1 MYIKEILSM
10 LDIINYKLFLVLLIC
25 NFFLLY
31 LYLKIAEIKGFVDN
45 SNKFNNPITVTSG
58 GVVIYLNFFII
69 FLLNF
74 IFENTLVNNLP
85 NNYLLTFVG
94 LTILVAISTVD
105 DFKPIDPKIRLFFQ
119 LICIYFSLSSIPLYQ
134 FYLPLKL
141 TILIFVFIWIYLLN
155 ITNFTDGLDGFLTT
169 NTIFVFVNFIFLDH
183 ILKLN
188 TFSKDILV
196 LILPSIIVFLYFNK
210 PSAKLYLG
218 DSGSIL
224 IGFINGFLFFD
235 LLIINNINL
244 AISLVIYPIMDCTV
258 ALVKKTLQGK
268 LPWADTSNY
277 SFLQPAIKKNENK
290 YFVFYFNLFFNLL
303 NSMFIF
309 TQVMFGWYWIFLN
322 IILTLITM
330 KIYEKK
336 N

>member
-1 MYIKEILSM
+1 MKELLPM
-10 LDIINYKLFLVLLIC
+10 LNIFNYKLFIALLIC
-25 NFFLLY
+25 NFFLFYIY
-31 LYLKIAEIKGFVDN
+31 LNIAKKINFVDK
-45 SNKFNNPITVTSG
+45 SKKFDNPITVTSAG
-58 GVVIYLNFFII
+58 IVIYLNFFII

-74 IFENTLVNNLP
+74 IFENTLINNLP
-85 NNYLLTFVG
+85 NNYLFTFGG
-94 LTILVAISTVD
+94 LTILVAISTMD
-105 DFKPIDPKIRLFFQ
+105 DFRPIDPKIRLFFQ
-119 LICIYFSLSSIPLYQ
+119 LICIYFSLSSVPIYQ
-134 FYLPLKL
+134 LGFPLKIAIIIAL
-141 TILIFVFIWIYLLN
+141 FIWIYLLN
-155 ITNFTDGLDGFLTT
+155 ITNFTDGSDGFLII
-169 NTIFVFVNFIFLDH
+169 NTIFVFVNFIFLNH
-183 ILKLN
+183 FLKLD
-188 TFSKDILV
+188 TFSNDILV

-218 DSGSIL
+218 DSGSVL
-224 IGFINGFLFFD
+224 IGFINGFLFLN

-244 AISLVIYPIMDCTV
+244 AISLMIYPIMDCSV

-277 SFLQPAIKKNENK
+277 SFLQPGIKKNENK

-336 N
+336 IN

>member
-1 MYIKEILSM
+1 MKELLPM
-10 LDIINYKLFLVLLIC
+10 LNIFNYKLFIALLIC
-25 NFFLLY
+25 NFFLFYIY
-31 LYLKIAEIKGFVDN
+31 LNIAKKINFVDK
-45 SNKFNNPITVTSG
+45 SKKFNNPITVTSAG
-58 GVVIYLNFFII
+58 IVIYLNFFII

-74 IFENTLVNNLP
+74 IFENTLINNLP
-85 NNYLLTFVG
+85 NNYLFTFGG
-94 LTILVAISTVD
+94 LTILVAISTMD
-105 DFKPIDPKIRLFFQ
+105 DFRPIDPKIRLFFQ
-119 LICIYFSLSSIPLYQ
+119 LICIYFSLSSVPIYQ
-134 FYLPLKL
+134 FGFPLKIAIIIAL
-141 TILIFVFIWIYLLN
+141 FIWIYLLN
-155 ITNFTDGLDGFLTT
+155 ITNFTDGSDGFLII
-169 NTIFVFVNFIFLDH
+169 NTIFVFVNFIFLNH
-183 ILKLN
+183 FLKLD
-188 TFSKDILV
+188 TFSNDILV

-218 DSGSIL
+218 DSGSVL
-224 IGFINGFLFFD
+224 IGFINGFLFLN

-244 AISLVIYPIMDCTV
+244 AISLMIYPIMDCSV

-277 SFLQPAIKKNENK
+277 SFLQPGIKKNENK

-322 IILTLITM
+322 MILTLITM

-336 N
+336 IN

>member
-1 MYIKEILSM
+1 MKELFPM
-10 LDIINYKLFLVLLIC
+10 LNIFNYKLFIALLIC
-25 NFFLLY
+25 NFFLFYIY
-31 LYLKIAEIKGFVDN
+31 LNIAKKINFVDK
-45 SNKFNNPITVTSG
+45 SKKFNNPITVTSAG
-58 GVVIYLNFFII
+58 IVIYLNFFII

-74 IFENTLVNNLP
+74 IFENTLINNLP
-85 NNYLLTFVG
+85 NNYLFTFGG
-94 LTILVAISTVD
+94 LTILVAISTMD
-105 DFKPIDPKIRLFFQ
+105 DFRPIDPKIRLFFQ
-119 LICIYFSLSSIPLYQ
+119 LICIYFSLSSVPIYQ
-134 FYLPLKL
+134 LGFPLKIAIIIAL
-141 TILIFVFIWIYLLN
+141 FIWIYLLN
-155 ITNFTDGLDGFLTT
+155 ITNFTDGSDGFLII
-169 NTIFVFVNFIFLDH
+169 NTIFVFVNFIFLNH
-183 ILKLN
+183 FLKLD
-188 TFSKDILV
+188 TFSNDILV

-218 DSGSIL
+218 DSGSVL
-224 IGFINGFLFFD
+224 IGFINGFLFLN

-244 AISLVIYPIMDCTV
+244 AISLMIYPIMDCSV

-277 SFLQPAIKKNENK
+277 SFLQPGIKKNENK

-336 N
+336 IN

>member
-1 MYIKEILSM
+1 M
-10 LDIINYKLFLVLLIC
+10 LNIINYKLFLALLMC
-25 NFFLLY
+25 NFFLFYTY
-31 LYLKIAEIKGFVDN
+31 LTIAKKIGFIDK
-45 SNKFNNPITVTSG
+45 SKKFNNPITITSAG
-58 GVVIYLNFFII
+58 IVIYLNFFII

-74 IFENTLVNNLP
+74 IFENTLINNLP
-85 NNYLLTFVG
+85 NNYLLTFG
-94 LTILVAISTVD
+94 ALTILVTISTID
-105 DFKPIDPKIRLFFQ
+105 DVRSIDPKIRLFLQ
-119 LICIYFSLSSIPLYQ
+119 LICVYFSLSSVPIYQ
-134 FYLPLKL
+134 FGFPLKL
-141 TILIFVFIWIYLLN
+141 VIIVFVFVWIYLLN
-155 ITNFTDGLDGFLTT
+155 ITNFTDGSDGFLTI
-169 NTIFVFVNFIFLDH
+169 NTIFVFVNFIFLDY

-196 LILPSIIVFLYFNK
+196 LILPSILVFLYFNK

-244 AISLVIYPIMDCTV
+244 AISLMIYPIMDCSV

-290 YFVFYFNLFFNLL
+290 YFVFYLNILFNLL
-303 NSMFIF
+303 NSICILLQIF
-309 TQVMFGWYWIFLN
+309 YGWYFIFLN
-322 IILTLITM
+322 FLLTILIM
-330 KIYEKK
+330 IIYERK

>member
-1 MYIKEILSM
+1 MKELLPM
-10 LDIINYKLFLVLLIC
+10 LNIFNYKLFIALLIC
-25 NFFLLY
+25 NFFLFYIY
-31 LYLKIAEIKGFVDN
+31 LNIAKKINFVDK
-45 SNKFNNPITVTSG
+45 SKKFNNPITVTSAG
-58 GVVIYLNFFII
+58 IVIYLNFFII

-74 IFENTLVNNLP
+74 IFENTLINNLP
-85 NNYLLTFVG
+85 NNYLFTFGG
-94 LTILVAISTVD
+94 LTILVAISTMD
-105 DFKPIDPKIRLFFQ
+105 DFRPIDPKIRLFFQ
-119 LICIYFSLSSIPLYQ
+119 LICIYFSLSSVPIYQ
-134 FYLPLKL
+134 LGFPLKIAIIIAL
-141 TILIFVFIWIYLLN
+141 FIWIYLLN
-155 ITNFTDGLDGFLTT
+155 ITNFTDGSDGFLII
-169 NTIFVFVNFIFLDH
+169 NTIFVFVNFIFLNH
-183 ILKLN
+183 FLKLD
-188 TFSKDILV
+188 TFSNDILV

-218 DSGSIL
+218 DSGSVL
-224 IGFINGFLFFD
+224 IGFINGFLFLN

-244 AISLVIYPIMDCTV
+244 AISLMIYPIMDCSV

-277 SFLQPAIKKNENK
+277 SFLQPGIKKNENK

-322 IILTLITM
+322 MILTLITM

-336 N
+336 IN

>member
-1 MYIKEILSM
+1 MKELLPM
-10 LDIINYKLFLVLLIC
+10 LNIFNYKLFIALLIC
-25 NFFLLY
+25 NFFLFYIY
-31 LYLKIAEIKGFVDN
+31 LNIAKKINFVDK
-45 SNKFNNPITVTSG
+45 SKKFNNPITVTSAG
-58 GVVIYLNFFII
+58 IVIYLNFFII

-74 IFENTLVNNLP
+74 IFENTLINNLP
-85 NNYLLTFVG
+85 NNYLFTFGG
-94 LTILVAISTVD
+94 LTILVAISTMD
-105 DFKPIDPKIRLFFQ
+105 DFRPIDPKIRLFFQ
-119 LICIYFSLSSIPLYQ
+119 LICIYFSLSSVPIYQ
-134 FYLPLKL
+134 FGFPLKIAIIIAL
-141 TILIFVFIWIYLLN
+141 FIWIYLLN
-155 ITNFTDGLDGFLTT
+155 ITNFTDGSDGFLII
-169 NTIFVFVNFIFLDH
+169 NTIFVFVNFIFLNH
-183 ILKLN
+183 LLKLD
-188 TFSKDILV
+188 TFSNDILV

-218 DSGSIL
+218 DSGSVL
-224 IGFINGFLFFD
+224 IGFINGFLFLN

-244 AISLVIYPIMDCTV
+244 AISLMIYPIMDCSV

-277 SFLQPAIKKNENK
+277 SFLQPGIKKNENK

-322 IILTLITM
+322 MILTLITM

-336 N
+336 IN

>member
-1 MYIKEILSM
+1 MNIAKK
-10 LDIINYKLFLVLLIC
+10 IN
-25 NFFLLY
+25 
-31 LYLKIAEIKGFVDN
+31 FVDK
-45 SNKFNNPITVTSG
+45 SKKFNNPITVTSAG
-58 GVVIYLNFFII
+58 IVIYLNFFII

-74 IFENTLVNNLP
+74 IFENTLINNLP
-85 NNYLLTFVG
+85 NNYLFTFGG
-94 LTILVAISTVD
+94 LTILVTISTID
-105 DFKPIDPKIRLFFQ
+105 DFKSIDPKIRLFFQ
-119 LICIYFSLSSIPLYQ
+119 LICIYFSLSSVPIYQ
-134 FYLPLKL
+134 LGFPLKL
-141 TILIFVFIWIYLLN
+141 AIIIFLFIWIYLLN
-155 ITNFTDGLDGFLTT
+155 ITNFTDGSDGFLII
-169 NTIFVFVNFIFLDH
+169 NTIFVFVNFIFLNH
-183 ILKLN
+183 LLKLD
-188 TFSKDILV
+188 TFSNDILV

-224 IGFINGFLFFD
+224 IGFINGFLFLN

-244 AISLVIYPIMDCTV
+244 AISLMIYPIMDCSV

-277 SFLQPAIKKNENK
+277 SFLQPGIKKNENK

-336 N
+336 IN

>member
-1 MYIKEILSM
+1 MKELLPM
-10 LDIINYKLFLVLLIC
+10 LNIFNYKLFIALLIC
-25 NFFLLY
+25 NFFLFYIY
-31 LYLKIAEIKGFVDN
+31 LNIAKKINFVDK
-45 SNKFNNPITVTSG
+45 SKKFNNPITVTSAG
-58 GVVIYLNFFII
+58 IVIYLNFFII

-74 IFENTLVNNLP
+74 IFENTLINNLP
-85 NNYLLTFVG
+85 NNYLFTFGG
-94 LTILVAISTVD
+94 LTILVAISTMD
-105 DFKPIDPKIRLFFQ
+105 DFRPIDPKIRLFFQ
-119 LICIYFSLSSIPLYQ
+119 LICIYFSLSSVPIYQ
-134 FYLPLKL
+134 LGFPLKL
-141 TILIFVFIWIYLLN
+141 AIIIFLFIWIYLLN
-155 ITNFTDGLDGFLTT
+155 ITNFTDGSDGFLII
-169 NTIFVFVNFIFLDH
+169 NTIFVFVNFIFLNH
-183 ILKLN
+183 FLKLD
-188 TFSKDILV
+188 TFSNDILV

-218 DSGSIL
+218 DSGSVL
-224 IGFINGFLFFD
+224 IGFINGFLFLN

-244 AISLVIYPIMDCTV
+244 AISLMIYPIMDCSV

-277 SFLQPAIKKNENK
+277 SFLQPGIKKNENK

-336 N
+336 IN

>member
-1 MYIKEILSM
+1 MKELFSM
-10 LDIINYKLFLVLLIC
+10 VNIINYKLFLALLIC
-25 NFFLLY
+25 NFFLFYIY
-31 LYLKIAEIKGFVDN
+31 LNIAKKIGFVDK
-45 SNKFNNPITVTSG
+45 SKKFNNPITVTSAG
-58 GVVIYLNFFII
+58 IIIYLNFFII

-74 IFENTLVNNLP
+74 IFENTLINNLP
-85 NNYLLTFVG
+85 NNYLITFGG
-94 LTILVAISTVD
+94 LTILVAISTID
-105 DFKPIDPKIRLFFQ
+105 DFKSIDPKIRLFFQ
-119 LICIYFSLSSIPLYQ
+119 LICIYFSLSSVPIYQ
-134 FYLPLKL
+134 LGFPLKL
-141 TILIFVFIWIYLLN
+141 VILVFLLSWIYLLN
-155 ITNFTDGLDGFLTT
+155 ITNFTDGSDGFLSV
-169 NTIFVFVNFIFLDH
+169 NTIFVFVNFIFLDY

-196 LILPSIIVFLYFNK
+196 LILPSILVFLYFNK

-235 LLIINNINL
+235 LLLINNINL
-244 AISLVIYPIMDCTV
+244 AISLMIYPIMDCSV
-258 ALVKKTLQGK
+258 ALVKKSLQGK

-277 SFLQPAIKKNENK
+277 SFLQPTIKKNSNK
-290 YFVFYFNLFFNLL
+290 YFIFYFNILFNFFNSIFILL
-303 NSMFIF
+303 QIF
-309 TQVMFGWYWIFLN
+309 YGWYYIFLN

>member
-1 MYIKEILSM
+1 MKELLPM
-10 LDIINYKLFLVLLIC
+10 LNIFNYKLFIALLIC
-25 NFFLLY
+25 NFFLFYIY
-31 LYLKIAEIKGFVDN
+31 LNIAKKINFVDK
-45 SNKFNNPITVTSG
+45 SKKFNNPITVTSAG
-58 GVVIYLNFFII
+58 IVIYLNFFII

-74 IFENTLVNNLP
+74 IFENTLINNLP
-85 NNYLLTFVG
+85 NNYLFTFGG
-94 LTILVAISTVD
+94 LTILVAISTMD
-105 DFKPIDPKIRLFFQ
+105 DFRPIDPKIRLFFQ
-119 LICIYFSLSSIPLYQ
+119 LICIYFSLSSVPIYQ
-134 FYLPLKL
+134 FGFPLKIAIIIAL
-141 TILIFVFIWIYLLN
+141 FIWIYLLN
-155 ITNFTDGLDGFLTT
+155 ITNFTDGSDGFLII
-169 NTIFVFVNFIFLDH
+169 NTIFVFVNFIFLNH
-183 ILKLN
+183 FLKLD
-188 TFSKDILV
+188 TFSNDILV

-218 DSGSIL
+218 DSGSVL
-224 IGFINGFLFFD
+224 IGFINGFLFLN

-244 AISLVIYPIMDCTV
+244 AISLMIYPIMDCSV

-277 SFLQPAIKKNENK
+277 SFLQPGIKKNENK

-336 N
+336 IN

>member
-1 MYIKEILSM
+1 M
-10 LDIINYKLFLVLLIC
+10 LNIINYKLFLALLIC
-25 NFFLLY
+25 NFFLFYTY
-31 LYLKIAEIKGFVDN
+31 LTIAKKIGFIDK
-45 SNKFNNPITVTSG
+45 SKKFNNPITITSA

-74 IFENTLVNNLP
+74 IFENTLINNLP
-85 NNYLLTFVG
+85 NNYLLTFG
-94 LTILVAISTVD
+94 ALTILVTISTID
-105 DFKPIDPKIRLFFQ
+105 DVRSIDPKIRLFLQ
-119 LICIYFSLSSIPLYQ
+119 LICVYFSLSSVPIYQ
-134 FYLPLKL
+134 FGFPLKL
-141 TILIFVFIWIYLLN
+141 VIIVFVFVWIYLLN
-155 ITNFTDGLDGFLTT
+155 ITNFTDGSDGFLTI
-169 NTIFVFVNFIFLDH
+169 NTIFVFVNFIFLDY

-196 LILPSIIVFLYFNK
+196 LILPSILVFLYFNK

-244 AISLVIYPIMDCTV
+244 AISLMIYPIMDCSV

-277 SFLQPAIKKNENK
+277 SFLQPTIKKNENK
-290 YFVFYFNLFFNLL
+290 YFVFYLNILFNLL
-303 NSMFIF
+303 NSICILLQIF
-309 TQVMFGWYWIFLN
+309 YGWYFIFLN
-322 IILTLITM
+322 FLLTILVMIT
-330 KIYEKK
+330 YERK

>member
-94 LTILVAISTVD
+94 LTILVAISTID

-235 LLIINNINL
+235 LLMINNINL

-277 SFLQPAIKKNENK
+277 SFLQPGIKKNENK
-290 YFVFYFNLFFNLL
+290 YFVFYLNILFNFL
-303 NSMFIF
+303 NSIFILLQIF
-309 TQVMFGWYWIFLN
+309 YGWYFIFLN
-322 IILTLITM
+322 FLLTILIM
-330 KIYEKK
+330 IIYERK

>member
-1 MYIKEILSM
+1 M
-10 LDIINYKLFLVLLIC
+10 LNIINYKLFLALLIC
-25 NFFLLY
+25 NFFLFYTY
-31 LYLKIAEIKGFVDN
+31 LTIAKKIGFIDK
-45 SNKFNNPITVTSG
+45 SKKFNNPITITSA

-74 IFENTLVNNLP
+74 IFENTLINNLP
-85 NNYLLTFVG
+85 NNYLLTFG
-94 LTILVAISTVD
+94 ALTILVTISTID
-105 DFKPIDPKIRLFFQ
+105 DVRSIDPKIRLFFQ
-119 LICIYFSLSSIPLYQ
+119 LICIYFSLSSVPIYQ
-134 FYLPLKL
+134 FGFPLKL
-141 TILIFVFIWIYLLN
+141 VIIVFVFVWIYLLN
-155 ITNFTDGLDGFLTT
+155 ITNFTDGSDGFLTI
-169 NTIFVFVNFIFLDH
+169 NTIFVFVNFIFLDY

-196 LILPSIIVFLYFNK
+196 LILPSILVFLYFNK

-244 AISLVIYPIMDCTV
+244 AISLMIYPIMDCSV

-277 SFLQPAIKKNENK
+277 SFLQPTIKKNENK
-290 YFVFYFNLFFNLL
+290 YFVFYLNILFNLL
-303 NSMFIF
+303 NSICILLQIF
-309 TQVMFGWYWIFLN
+309 YGWYFIFLN
-322 IILTLITM
+322 FLLTILVMIT
-330 KIYEKK
+330 YERK

>member
-94 LTILVAISTVD
+94 LTILVAISTID

-119 LICIYFSLSSIPLYQ
+119 LICVYFSLSSVPIYQ
-134 FYLPLKL
+134 FGFPLKL
-141 TILIFVFIWIYLLN
+141 AIMVFLFVWIYLLN
-155 ITNFTDGLDGFLTT
+155 ITNFTDGSDGFLTI
-169 NTIFVFVNFIFLDH
+169 NTIFVFLNFIFLDY

-196 LILPSIIVFLYFNK
+196 LILPSILVFLYFNK

-244 AISLVIYPIMDCTV
+244 AISLMIYPIMDCSV

-277 SFLQPAIKKNENK
+277 SFLQPTIKKNENK
-290 YFVFYFNLFFNLL
+290 YFVFYLNILFNLL
-303 NSMFIF
+303 NSICILLQIF
-309 TQVMFGWYWIFLN
+309 YGWYFIFLN
-322 IILTLITM
+322 FLLTILIM
-330 KIYEKK
+330 IIYERK

>member
-1 MYIKEILSM
+1 M
-10 LDIINYKLFLVLLIC
+10 LNIINYKLFLALLIC
-25 NFFLLY
+25 NFFLFYTY
-31 LYLKIAEIKGFVDN
+31 LTIAKKIGFIDK
-45 SNKFNNPITVTSG
+45 SKKFNNPITITSAG
-58 GVVIYLNFFII
+58 IVIYLNFFII

-74 IFENTLVNNLP
+74 IFENTLINNLP
-85 NNYLLTFVG
+85 NNYLLTFG
-94 LTILVAISTVD
+94 ALTILVTISTID
-105 DFKPIDPKIRLFFQ
+105 DVRSIDPKIRLFLQ
-119 LICIYFSLSSIPLYQ
+119 LICVYFSLSSVPIYQ
-134 FYLPLKL
+134 FGFPLKL
-141 TILIFVFIWIYLLN
+141 VIIVFVFVWIYLLN
-155 ITNFTDGLDGFLTT
+155 ITNFTDGSDGFLTI
-169 NTIFVFVNFIFLDH
+169 NTIFVFVNFIFLDY

-196 LILPSIIVFLYFNK
+196 LILPSILVFLYFNK

-244 AISLVIYPIMDCTV
+244 AISLMIYPIMDCSV
-258 ALVKKTLQGK
+258 ALIKKTLQGK

-290 YFVFYFNLFFNLL
+290 YFVFYLNILFNFL
-303 NSMFIF
+303 NSIFILLQIF
-309 TQVMFGWYWIFLN
+309 YGWYFIFLN
-322 IILTLITM
+322 FLLTILIM
-330 KIYEKK
+330 IIYERK

>member
-1 MYIKEILSM
+1 M
-10 LDIINYKLFLVLLIC
+10 LNIINYKLFLALLIC
-25 NFFLLY
+25 NFFLFYTY
-31 LYLKIAEIKGFVDN
+31 LTIAKKIGFIDK
-45 SNKFNNPITVTSG
+45 SKKFNNPITITSAG
-58 GVVIYLNFFII
+58 IVIYLNFFII

-74 IFENTLVNNLP
+74 IFENTLINNLP
-85 NNYLLTFVG
+85 NNYLLTFG
-94 LTILVAISTVD
+94 ALTILVTISTID
-105 DFKPIDPKIRLFFQ
+105 DVRSIDPKIRLFFQ
-119 LICIYFSLSSIPLYQ
+119 LICIYFSLSSVPIYQ
-134 FYLPLKL
+134 FGFPLKL
-141 TILIFVFIWIYLLN
+141 VIIVFVFVWIYLLN
-155 ITNFTDGLDGFLTT
+155 ITNFTDGSDGFLTI
-169 NTIFVFVNFIFLDH
+169 NTIFVFVNFIFLDY

-196 LILPSIIVFLYFNK
+196 LILPSILVFLYFNK

-244 AISLVIYPIMDCTV
+244 AISLMIYPIMDCSV

-277 SFLQPAIKKNENK
+277 SFLQPTIKKNENK
-290 YFVFYFNLFFNLL
+290 YFVFYLNILFNLL
-303 NSMFIF
+303 NSICILLQIF
-309 TQVMFGWYWIFLN
+309 YGWYFIFLN
-322 IILTLITM
+322 FLSTILVMIT
-330 KIYEKK
+330 YERK

>member
-1 MYIKEILSM
+1 M
-10 LDIINYKLFLVLLIC
+10 LNIINYKLFLALLIC
-25 NFFLLY
+25 NFFLFYTY
-31 LYLKIAEIKGFVDN
+31 LTIAKKIGFIDK
-45 SNKFNNPITVTSG
+45 SKKFNNPITITSAG
-58 GVVIYLNFFII
+58 IVIYLNFFII

-74 IFENTLVNNLP
+74 IFENTLINNLP
-85 NNYLLTFVG
+85 NNYLLTFG
-94 LTILVAISTVD
+94 ALTILVTISTID
-105 DFKPIDPKIRLFFQ
+105 DVRSIDPKIRLFFQ
-119 LICIYFSLSSIPLYQ
+119 LICIYFSLSSVPIYQ
-134 FYLPLKL
+134 FGFPLKL
-141 TILIFVFIWIYLLN
+141 VIIVFVFVWIYLLN
-155 ITNFTDGLDGFLTT
+155 ITNFTDGSDGFLTI
-169 NTIFVFVNFIFLDH
+169 NTIFVFVNFIFLDY

-196 LILPSIIVFLYFNK
+196 LILPSILVFLYFNK

-244 AISLVIYPIMDCTV
+244 AISLMIYPIMDCSV

-277 SFLQPAIKKNENK
+277 SFLQPTIKKNENK
-290 YFVFYFNLFFNLL
+290 YFVFYLNILFNLL
-303 NSMFIF
+303 NSICILLQIF
-309 TQVMFGWYWIFLN
+309 YGWYFIFLN
-322 IILTLITM
+322 FLLTILVMIT
-330 KIYEKK
+330 YERK

>member
-1 MYIKEILSM
+1 MKELLPM
-10 LDIINYKLFLVLLIC
+10 LNIFNYKLFIALLIC
-25 NFFLLY
+25 NFFLFYIY
-31 LYLKIAEIKGFVDN
+31 LNIAKKINFVDK
-45 SNKFNNPITVTSG
+45 SKKFNNPITVTSAG
-58 GVVIYLNFFII
+58 IVIYLNFFII

-74 IFENTLVNNLP
+74 IFENTLINNLP
-85 NNYLLTFVG
+85 NNYLFTFGG
-94 LTILVAISTVD
+94 LTILVAISTMD
-105 DFKPIDPKIRLFFQ
+105 DFRPIDPKIRLFFQ
-119 LICIYFSLSSIPLYQ
+119 LICIYFSLSSVPIYQ
-134 FYLPLKL
+134 LGFPLKIAIIIAL
-141 TILIFVFIWIYLLN
+141 FIWIYLLN
-155 ITNFTDGLDGFLTT
+155 ITNFTDGSDGFLII
-169 NTIFVFVNFIFLDH
+169 NTIFVFVNFIFLNH
-183 ILKLN
+183 FLKLD
-188 TFSKDILV
+188 TFSNDILV

-224 IGFINGFLFFD
+224 IGFINGFLFLN

-244 AISLVIYPIMDCTV
+244 AISLMIYPIMDCSV

-277 SFLQPAIKKNENK
+277 SFLQPGIKKNENK

-336 N
+336 IN

>member
-1 MYIKEILSM
+1 M
-10 LDIINYKLFLVLLIC
+10 LNIINYKLFLALLMC
-25 NFFLLY
+25 NFFLFYTY
-31 LYLKIAEIKGFVDN
+31 LTIARKIGFIDK
-45 SNKFNNPITVTSG
+45 SKKFNNPITITSA

-74 IFENTLVNNLP
+74 IFENTLINNLP
-85 NNYLLTFVG
+85 NNYLLTFG
-94 LTILVAISTVD
+94 ALTILVTISTID
-105 DFKPIDPKIRLFFQ
+105 DVRSIDPKIRLFFQ
-119 LICIYFSLSSIPLYQ
+119 LICIYFSLSSVPIYQ
-134 FYLPLKL
+134 FGFPLKL
-141 TILIFVFIWIYLLN
+141 VIIVFVFVWIYLLN
-155 ITNFTDGLDGFLTT
+155 ITNFTDGSDGFLTI
-169 NTIFVFVNFIFLDH
+169 NTIFVFVNFIFLDY

-196 LILPSIIVFLYFNK
+196 LILPSILVFLYFNK

-244 AISLVIYPIMDCTV
+244 AISLMIYPIMDCSV

-290 YFVFYFNLFFNLL
+290 YFVFYLNILFNLL
-303 NSMFIF
+303 NSICILLQIF
-309 TQVMFGWYWIFLN
+309 YGWYFIFLN
-322 IILTLITM
+322 FLLTILIM
-330 KIYEKK
+330 IIYERK

>member
-1 MYIKEILSM
+1 M
-10 LDIINYKLFLVLLIC
+10 LNIINYKLFLALLIC
-25 NFFLLY
+25 NFFLFYTY
-31 LYLKIAEIKGFVDN
+31 LTIARKIGFIDK
-45 SNKFNNPITVTSG
+45 SKKFNNPITITSA

-74 IFENTLVNNLP
+74 IFENTLINNLP
-85 NNYLLTFVG
+85 NNYLLTFG
-94 LTILVAISTVD
+94 ALTILVTISTID
-105 DFKPIDPKIRLFFQ
+105 DVRSIDPKIRLFLQ
-119 LICIYFSLSSIPLYQ
+119 LICVYFSLSSVPIYQ
-134 FYLPLKL
+134 FGFPLKL
-141 TILIFVFIWIYLLN
+141 VIIVFVFVWIYLLN
-155 ITNFTDGLDGFLTT
+155 ITNFTDGSDGFLTI
-169 NTIFVFVNFIFLDH
+169 NTIFVFVNFIFLDY

-196 LILPSIIVFLYFNK
+196 LILPSILVFLYFNK

-244 AISLVIYPIMDCTV
+244 AISLMIYPIMDCSV

-277 SFLQPAIKKNENK
+277 SFLQPTIKKNENK
-290 YFVFYFNLFFNLL
+290 YFVFYLNILFNLL
-303 NSMFIF
+303 NSICILLQIF
-309 TQVMFGWYWIFLN
+309 YGWYFIFLN
-322 IILTLITM
+322 FLLTILVMIT
-330 KIYEKK
+330 YERK